1 MRGTGGTMTRG
12 GHRRRTEPPAPL
24 ERDDLALLALV
35 AQGLTVEAVGRRML
49 LSERTVRRRLRTVCS
64 ALEVATPIEAVVWAV
79 RRDLI

>member
-1 MRGTGGTMTRG
+1 MTRG

-64 ALEVATPIEAVVWAV
+64 VLEVATPIEAVVWAV